1 MADLLLNH
9 MMAAF
14 GGKSGPAQLFKAYN
28 ESGGPTRKNL
38 GVELLTAVVCGS
50 LRFEI
55 VWIVYN
61 VGSLK
66 IFGGVTEYNR
76 KLYCDVITG
85 NPVSKL
91 PKITQSYYF
100 YCYRK
105 LKIVEIE

>member
-1 MADLLLNH
+1 

-14 GGKSGPAQLFKAYN
+14 GGKLGPAQLFKAYN
-28 ESGGPTRKNL
+28 ASGGPTRKNL
-38 GVELLTAVVCGS
+38 GASKWSGTMCTSVGTSWVVCS
-50 LRFEI
+50 FNFF
-55 VWIVYN
+55 WIGYS

-76 KLYCDVITG
+76 KLHCDVIIG

-91 PKITQSYYF
+91 PKNTQSYYF